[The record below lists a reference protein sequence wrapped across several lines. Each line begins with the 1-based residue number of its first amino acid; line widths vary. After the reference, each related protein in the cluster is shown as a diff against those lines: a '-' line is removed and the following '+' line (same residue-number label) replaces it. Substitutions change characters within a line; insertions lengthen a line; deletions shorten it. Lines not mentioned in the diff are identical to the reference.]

1 MERKTFLK
9 NIFGVS
15 AMLALGGLGFMKA
28 QGKSLE
34 KEEHDINM
42 QDMTSEVYATF
53 GAVHLNNT
61 SLEKATQFWT
71 KIAGLK
77 LRNSSTEMAEFGSE
91 NKTLVVVHQTAKTP
105 FQEGYSGMYHVAIH
119 AGSKAEFAKMLYRI
133 MANNYPCSPTDH
145 TMSKSVY
152 LNDPDGITIE
162 FALETPERF
171 KRVITSGGLKIEGS
185 DGVIRGASDTLDI
198 DEVMKDLVDKDL
210 NTIVSN
216 DAKIGHIHFYAKDVE
231 KSNAFYKQLGFEQ
244 FNYLPQF
251 LYADVSAGGPYHHRV
266 AMNSWHGRNR
276 PLAPKDSAGLKHYHI
291 VFDNKERLSV
301 ALKNISSYEEKE
313 GGYWTSD
320 PTGNV
325 IFLTHA

>member
-1 MERKTFLK
+1 MDRKTFIK
-9 NIFGVS
+9 NILGAS
-15 AMLALGGLGFMKA
+15 ALMALGSFGLMKA
-28 QGKSLE
+28 LGKSLE
-34 KEEHDINM
+34 KEENITVM
-42 QDMTSEVYATF
+42 QEITTDMYATF

-77 LRNSSTEMAEFGSE
+77 LRNATSEIAEFGSE
-91 NKTLVVVHQTAKTP
+91 NKTLVVVHKTAKTSYK
-105 FQEGYSGMYHVAIH
+105 EGYSGMYHVAIH
-119 AGSKAEFAKMLYRI
+119 AGSKAEFAKMLYRV

-152 LNDPDGITIE
+152 LEDPDGITIE

-185 DGVIRGASDTLDI
+185 DGVIRGASDALDI
-198 DEVMKDLVDKDL
+198 DEVMKDLGDKDL
-210 NTIVSN
+210 GTVVSD
-216 DAKIGHIHFYAKDVE
+216 DAKIGHIHFYANDVE
-231 KSNAFYKQLGFEQ
+231 KSNTFYKQLGFEQ

-266 AMNSWHGRNR
+266 AMNSWHGRNK
-276 PLAPKDSAGLKHYHI
+276 PLAPKDSAGLRHYHI
-291 VFDNKERLSV
+291 VFDTKERLSV

-325 IFLTHA
+325 ILLTHS